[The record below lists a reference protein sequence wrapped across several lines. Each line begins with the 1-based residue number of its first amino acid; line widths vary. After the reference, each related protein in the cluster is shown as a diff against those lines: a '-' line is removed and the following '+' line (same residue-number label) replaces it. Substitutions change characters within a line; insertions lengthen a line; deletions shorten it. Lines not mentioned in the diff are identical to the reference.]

1 MECVRCDRCDADHAA
16 VVGGQKNGGNAP
28 IRLLTKP
35 SVFEGFVVSGPWYDI
50 GMLEPAFP
58 AQSELEM
65 VTLESLVPQD
75 HLLRLIDQYIS
86 FDFIRTECES
96 LYCANNG
103 RPALD
108 PVMLFKML
116 FVGYLFGVRS
126 ERRLVR
132 EIEVNVAY
140 RWFVGLRL
148 TDPVPDASTFSQN
161 RRRRFAGTDIEQRI
175 FDGIVEQAIAHKLI
189 GGRVLYT
196 DSTHLKAN
204 ANKRHF
210 ELVEVEQ
217 TPAAYLAELDAAVDA
232 ERAAGGRK
240 ALRRDKDTP
249 NGNDGDGQDGEGSG
263 QDPQGREIKRSTV
276 DPDAGFMVRDQ
287 KPVGFFYLDHRT
299 VDGVHALILDTH
311 VTPGNVNDATP
322 YLARLDRTCERF
334 GLEVAAVGLDAGYF
348 TPWVCKGVIERGLYA
363 VMGYHRPTHRDGYF
377 YKREYL
383 YDAQANCYR
392 CPAGQILPYRGTNRN
407 GYREYVSEPG
417 KCRHCPMLAQ
427 CTQSKNHQK
436 LITRHLWQ
444 DFKDQVDA
452 NRLTALG
459 KRLYA
464 PRKET
469 VERSFADAKELH
481 GHRYAR
487 FRGLSKVQAQCLLSA
502 ACQNMKKM
510 ALVLE
515 RKAKK
520 RAKEALL
527 RLYRAIER
535 TSLGFSAATDQV
547 SGFALAFL

>member
-1 MECVRCDRCDADHAA
+1 M
-16 VVGGQKNGGNAP
+16 
-28 IRLLTKP
+28 
-35 SVFEGFVVSGPWYDI
+35 
-50 GMLEPAFP
+50 GMLKPASP
-58 AQSELEM
+58 TQTELEM
-65 VTLESLVPQD
+65 VTLESLVPKD
-75 HLLRLIDQYIS
+75 HLLRLINQHLR
-86 FDFIRTECES
+86 FDFIRAECES
-96 LYCANNG
+96 LYCPNNG

-126 ERRLVR
+126 ERRLVK

-175 FDGIVEQAIAHKLI
+175 FDGIVEQAIEHKLI
-189 GGRVLYT
+189 SGRVLYT
-196 DSTHLKAN
+196 DSTHLKAS

-210 ELVEVEQ
+210 ELVQVEQ

-232 ERAAGGRK
+232 ERAEQGQK
-240 ALRRDKDTP
+240 PLRRDKDKTSG
-249 NGNDGDGQDGEGSG
+249 NGSGEGVEQASAEA
-263 QDPQGREIKRSTV
+263 QAPEPTTASQGTSETGADESTATTREIKRSTV

-299 VDGVHALILDTH
+299 VDGVHALIVDTH

-322 YLARLDRTCERF
+322 YLARLDRARERF
-334 GLEVAAVGLDAGYF
+334 DLSVGAVGLDAGYF
-348 TPWVCKGVIERGLYA
+348 TPSICKGIIDRGLYG
-363 VMGYHRPTHRDGYF
+363 VMGYRRPSHRDGYF
-377 YKREYL
+377 HKREYK
-383 YDAQANCYR
+383 YDKETDSYR
-392 CPAGQILPYRGTNRN
+392 CPAGQVIHFRGTNRN
-407 GYREYVSEPG
+407 GYREYASDPG
-417 KCRHCPMLAQ
+417 QCANCPQRLQ
-427 CTQSKNHQK
+427 CTQSRNHQK
-436 LITRHLWQ
+436 LITRHVWQ
-444 DFKDQVDA
+444 GYKEQIDA
-452 NRLTALG
+452 NRLTDLG

-510 ALVLE
+510 ALVLA

-520 RAKEALL
+520 AVEDALL
-527 RLYRAIER
+527 RCR
-535 TSLGFSAATDQV
+535 FDFKSAH
-547 SGFALAFL
+547 FACKTCKWANGRFEPSFH

>member
-1 MECVRCDRCDADHAA
+1 M
-16 VVGGQKNGGNAP
+16 
-28 IRLLTKP
+28 LKP
-35 SVFEGFVVSGPWYDI
+35 ATPT
-50 GMLEPAFP
+50 
-58 AQSELEM
+58 QTELEM
-65 VTLESLVPQD
+65 VTLESLVPKD
-75 HLLRLIDQYIS
+75 HLLRLIDQHLQ

-96 LYCANNG
+96 LYCPNNG

-126 ERRLVR
+126 ERRLVK

-232 ERAAGGRK
+232 QRTANGQK
-240 ALRRDKDTP
+240 PLRRDKDKAS
-249 NGNDGDGQDGEGSG
+249 GDDRGGEGAGAEEKASEPATASQYQPETGGQRTDESG
-263 QDPQGREIKRSTV
+263 TNTREIKRSTV

-299 VDGVHALILDTH
+299 VDGVHALIVDTH
-311 VTPGNVNDATP
+311 VTAGNVNDSTP
-322 YLARLDRTCERF
+322 YLGRLDRARERF
-334 GLEVAAVGLDAGYF
+334 DLSVGAVGLDAGYF
-348 TPWVCKGVIERGLYA
+348 TPAVCKGIIERGLYG
-363 VMGYHRPTHRDGYF
+363 VMGYRRPSHREGYF
-377 YKREYL
+377 HKREYQ
-383 YDAQANCYR
+383 YDAPTDSYR
-392 CPAGQILPYRGTNRN
+392 CPAGQVIPFRGTNRG
-407 GYREYVSEPG
+407 GYREYASDPRQ
-417 KCRHCPMLAQ
+417 CANCTLRAQ

-436 LITRHLWQ
+436 LMTRHVWQ
-444 DFKDQVDA
+444 GFKEQIDA
-452 NRLTALG
+452 NRLTDLG

-487 FRGLSKVQAQCLLSA
+487 FRGLAKVQAQCLLSA

-510 ALVLE
+510 ALVLA
-515 RKAKK
+515 RKARK
-520 RAKEALL
+520 AAEAALL
-527 RLYRAIER
+527 RLRRAIR
-535 TSLGFSAATDQV
+535 APYAAFKCSTSQILRFQPS
-547 SGFALAFL
+547 FR

>member
-1 MECVRCDRCDADHAA
+1 
-16 VVGGQKNGGNAP
+16 
-28 IRLLTKP
+28 
-35 SVFEGFVVSGPWYDI
+35 
-50 GMLEPAFP
+50 MLKP
-58 AQSELEM
+58 AQPTQFELEM
-65 VTLESLVPQD
+65 VTLEQLVPKD
-75 HLLRLIDQYIS
+75 HLLRLIDRHIA

-96 LYCANNG
+96 LYCPNNG

-126 ERRLVR
+126 ERRLMK

-148 TDPVPDASTFSQN
+148 TDAVPDASTFSQN

-196 DSTHLKAN
+196 DSTHLKAS
-204 ANKRHF
+204 ANKRYF
-210 ELVEVEQ
+210 ELVQVGQ
-217 TPAAYLAELDAAVDA
+217 TPAAYLAELDAVVDA
-232 ERAAGGRK
+232 ERAAAGQK
-240 ALRRDKDTP
+240 PLRRDKGKSEDDENQAGGP
-249 NGNDGDGQDGEGSG
+249 SAPVSG
-263 QDPQGREIKRSTV
+263 ADSVPAPALEAGTREIKRSTV

-322 YLARLDRTCERF
+322 YLDRLDRTRGRF
-334 GLEVAAVGLDAGYF
+334 GLEVGAVGLDAGYF
-348 TPWVCKGVIERGLYA
+348 TPWVCKGIRERGLYG
-363 VMGYHRPTHRDGYF
+363 VLGYRRPSHREGYF
-377 YKREYL
+377 QKREYK
-383 YDAQANCYR
+383 YDAPTDTYQ
-392 CPAGQILPYRGTNRN
+392 CPAGQVIVYRGTNRN
-407 GYREYVSEPG
+407 GYREYASDARQ
-417 KCRHCPMLAQ
+417 CARCPQRAQ

-436 LITRHLWQ
+436 LITRHVWQ
-444 DFKDQVDA
+444 GHKEQIDA
-452 NRLTALG
+452 NRLTELG

-487 FRGLSKVQAQCLLSA
+487 FRGLAKVQAQCLLSA

-510 ALVLE
+510 ALVLA

-520 RAKEALL
+520 EAEAALL
-527 RLYRAIER
+527 RLYQTSRSAHRAFKTAAWPKWRFGISFHCDQQ
-535 TSLGFSAATDQV
+535 TSF
-547 SGFALAFL
+547 

>member
-1 MECVRCDRCDADHAA
+1 MLKPAA
-16 VVGGQKNGGNAP
+16 PTQ
-28 IRLLTKP
+28 T
-35 SVFEGFVVSGPWYDI
+35 
-50 GMLEPAFP
+50 
-58 AQSELEM
+58 ELEM
-65 VTLESLVPQD
+65 VTLESLVPKD
-75 HLLRLIDQYIS
+75 HLLRLIDQHIS
-86 FDFIRTECES
+86 FDFIRTECEG
-96 LYCANNG
+96 LYCPNNG

-126 ERRLVR
+126 ERRLVK

-161 RRRRFAGTDIEQRI
+161 RRRRFAGADLEQRI

-189 GGRVLYT
+189 SGRVLYT
-196 DSTHLKAN
+196 DSTHLKAS

-210 ELVEVEQ
+210 ELVQVEQ

-232 ERAAGGRK
+232 ERATNRQK
-240 ALRRDKDTP
+240 PLRRDKNKPGSD
-249 NGNDGDGQDGEGSG
+249 DGVEEKGSEPATATQASAEIAG
-263 QDPQGREIKRSTV
+263 LSTDESGTNTREIKRSTV

-299 VDGVHALILDTH
+299 VDGVHALIVDTH

-322 YLARLDRTCERF
+322 YLARLDRTRERF
-334 GLEVAAVGLDAGYF
+334 DLAVGAVGLDAGYF
-348 TPWVCKGVIERGLYA
+348 TPSICKGIIDRGLYG
-363 VMGYHRPTHRDGYF
+363 VMGYRRPSHRDGYF
-377 YKREYL
+377 HKRQYV
-383 YDAQANCYR
+383 YHAQTDSYR
-392 CPAGQILPYRGTNRN
+392 CPAGQIIHFRGTNRN
-407 GYREYVSEPG
+407 GYREYASDPRQ
-417 KCRHCPMLAQ
+417 CASCPQRPQ

-436 LITRHLWQ
+436 LITRHVWQ
-444 DFKDQVDA
+444 DFKEQIDA
-452 NRLTALG
+452 NRLTDLG

-510 ALVLE
+510 ALVLA
-515 RKAKK
+515 RKARK
-520 RAKEALL
+520 AAEEALL
-527 RLYRAIER
+527 RLRFALRIA
-535 TSLGFSAATDQV
+535 LAGFSPSEWPTWRFPP
-547 SGFALAFL
+547 SFL